1 MSSIAGQTVARIRT
15 HCSPVVNGS
24 EPITR
29 FGVDNVAVR
38 LIGKRTEQSTV
49 NVVAYSS
56 TAGAWTIYNAVV
68 AATGTQ
74 ISIVDSDAG
83 ITETMIATGVSP
95 ARLSTA
101 VLPGT
106 QIAVKLE
113 FDVVGYKQ

>member
-49 NVVAYSS
+49 SVVAFDTLANAAS
-56 TAGAWTIYNAVV
+56 IYNAVV

-74 ISIVDSDAG
+74 ITIVDSDTG
-83 ITETMIATGVSP
+83 ITEYMIATGVSP
-95 ARLSTA
+95 ARFSTA
-101 VLPGT
+101 VKPGSSV
-106 QIAVKLE
+106 AVKLE